1 MEFQRSNRRP
11 ISQGARSEL
20 PDVKRLYPQA
30 NSGYATLIILASH
43 TVVAFL
49 YNTNIYVFALVPL
62 ESEKSIL
69 NDPAI

>member
-1 MEFQRSNRRP
+1 M
-11 ISQGARSEL
+11 
-20 PDVKRLYPQA
+20 KRLYPQA
-30 NSGYATLIILASH
+30 NSGYAALIILASH
-43 TVVAFL
+43 MVVAFL